1 MTTRTTMAA
10 ALFLTIGVPLTAQSQ
25 AATITMG
32 RTVPFEDASMV
43 PKAVLD
49 ECGLPEKHA
58 DLLEKAA
65 TAQGIKLVRDDD
77 AFKAGKGRILFMQIA
92 NSGGGGNAWTG
103 RSRSVAVKGRL
114 VQDGAEI
121 GNFSGLRS
129 SMGGAFGGF
138 KGACAL
144 FGRDVEA
151 LSKDIA
157 QWLKSPSKDARLGE
171 LK

>member
-1 MTTRTTMAA
+1 
-10 ALFLTIGVPLTAQSQ
+10 
-25 AATITMG
+25 MG
-32 RTVPFEDASMV
+32 KTVPFEDASMV

-58 DLLEKAA
+58 DLLQKAA
-65 TAQGIKLVRDDD
+65 AAAGLTLVQDDD
-77 AFKAGKGRILFMQIA
+77 AMKGGKGRVLFVQIA

-103 RSRSVAVKGRL
+103 RSRSVVVKGRL
-114 VQDGAEI
+114 AQDGTEV
-121 GNFSGLRS
+121 GNFTGQRS

-138 KGACAL
+138 KGACSL

-151 LSKDIA
+151 LSKDIV